1 MEGCPWV
8 ALSPLLP
15 VPSAT
20 GGHGT
25 AAAGSCFMSCTL
37 TVMLF
42 LSMECLIRPE
52 TFSSQKKKESR
63 CWDDTIIVVLI
74 VFFIFYIRLLAAE
87 GVAYALFMHFFHW
100 LLFLFFSPNICFLFD
115 DVEHTRVY
123 LIQLRAS
130 SFILSP
136 SPSSFLLSFV
146 IGGLALLCKRGIVLC
161 LRSENSFSSFWAS
174 IHLFTVFVCLFSW
187 SVFSLFLCNSLFV
200 FFFKI

>member
-1 MEGCPWV
+1 MPMGGT
-8 ALSPLLP
+8 LSPSPSAQCHRRAWHSSSGLVFHVLYFDSNAISLYGMFDTTRNILLP
-15 VPSAT
+15 
-20 GGHGT
+20 
-25 AAAGSCFMSCTL
+25 
-37 TVMLF
+37 
-42 LSMECLIRPE
+42 
-52 TFSSQKKKESR
+52 KKKESR

-74 VFFIFYIRLLAAE
+74 VFLIFYIRLLAAE

-100 LLFLFFSPNICFLFD
+100 LLFLFFSPDICFLFD